1 MPKSIDTG
9 QIFFHNFFKNPSNAI
24 FINTISINF
33 FIFPLFQ
40 IALSS
45 LNITKT
51 QQKNQKNIY
60 FLNEKRK
67 T

>member
-9 QIFFHNFFKNPSNAI
+9 QIFFHNFFKNP
-24 FINTISINF
+24 INTISINF